1 MLHLIPLIYRNVAR
15 NRRRSLLTLLSGAVS
30 LCILALM
37 VALYQGFFLPE
48 TISPAQTRRIVVRH
62 KVSLTQSLPVAY
74 QQKIKTVEGVV
85 DVTQYQWF
93 GGVYKD
99 SRDPKNF
106 FANFGVEPDH
116 VFNVFQDFRTS
127 PQSLERFKR
136 ERTACLVT
144 PKLAEQFNWKTGE
157 RITLTSEIFN
167 RSLELTLVGV
177 VEGPTA
183 DRDKVMWFNREYLRE
198 VLAGN
203 TASQDYVGCFFA
215 ILRSTGDVPR
225 VTRTIEGMF
234 ANAPEPVR
242 SETEQQFG
250 ISFISFL
257 GNVKLYI
264 GVICAAVTFTILLV
278 TANTVAMAVRERTRE
293 FAILRTLGYAPA
305 EVLAMVIG
313 ESALL
318 SLAGGLAGISL
329 AYALLQGMSGSGFL
343 DAVTVRSSTVS
354 ITLTVALLVGLLS
367 AVAPAILASRKN
379 IVESLRF
386 VG

>member
-1 MLHLIPLIYRNVAR
+1 VLHLLPLIFRNVLR
-15 NRRRSLLTLLSGAVS
+15 NRRRSLLTLLSVAVS

-48 TISPAQTRRIVVRH
+48 TTSPAQTRRIVVRH
-62 KVSLTQSLPVAY
+62 KVSLTQSLPVSY
-74 QQKIKTVEGVV
+74 EQKIKSVEGVMA
-85 DVTQYQWF
+85 VTQYQWF

-106 FANFGVEPDH
+106 FANFGVEPETT
-116 VFNVFQDFRTS
+116 FEVFQDFKTT

-144 PKLAEQFNWKTGE
+144 PRLAEQFNWKIGD
-157 RITLTSEIFN
+157 RITITSEIFN
-167 RSLELTLVGV
+167 RSLELTLVGTV
-177 VEGPTA
+177 TGPTA
-183 DRDKVMWFNREYLRE
+183 DRDKVMWFSRQYLRE

-203 TASQDYVGCFFA
+203 AASQDYVGTFFC
-215 ILRSTGDVPR
+215 ILRSPDDVPR
-225 VTRTIEGMF
+225 VTRTIEAMF

-250 ISFISFL
+250 VSFISFL

-293 FAILRTLGYAPA
+293 FAILRTLGYSPG
-305 EVLAMVIG
+305 EVLVMVIT

-318 SLAGGLAGISL
+318 AIIGGFVGTGLA
-329 AYALLQGMSGSGFL
+329 ALLIQAMSGTGFL
-343 DAVTVRSSTVS
+343 DAVNIRPS
-354 ITLTVALLVGLLS
+354 TLTLTLSVAAFVGLTS
-367 AVAPAILASRKN
+367 AIAPAIIASRKN